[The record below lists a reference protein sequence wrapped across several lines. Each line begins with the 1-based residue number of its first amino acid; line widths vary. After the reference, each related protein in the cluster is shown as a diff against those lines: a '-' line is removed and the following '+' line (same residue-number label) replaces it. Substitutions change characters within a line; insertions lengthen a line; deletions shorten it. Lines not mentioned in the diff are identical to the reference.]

1 MQSPRE
7 SPMEI
12 SPLTTEKTQGN
23 EALRIDAENILVYIV
38 IAFKQFKLITR
49 AIVTWLD

>member
-12 SPLTTEKTQGN
+12 SPLTTEITQGN
-23 EALRIDAENILVYIV
+23 ESPRIDAERTLVYIV
-38 IAFKQFKLITR
+38 IAFKLFKLIIR